1 MLNALLSLQKVDEKW
16 AFTPELKSR
25 RRPDEVRKSEGAKA
39 YIPNGIIRPPATNVT
54 RQGVSESK

>member
-1 MLNALLSLQKVDEKW
+1 MLNVLLSLQKVDEKW

-25 RRPDEVRKSEGAKA
+25 RRPDEVRRNEGAKA
-39 YIPNGIIRPPATNVT
+39 YIPNGIIRPLSTNVT